1 MKASKL
7 SFIIILSIL
16 YLSVDRISARDF
28 THVFLSKGVYE
39 TCEDLWFKC
48 LVLEDSTFRLS
59 DKAHTAFVEIVNPN
73 DSVVWKEKYPVV
85 NGECDG
91 QIYIGDDWETGEY
104 RMYVSTRNTLG
115 STDSVMFPK
124 RLLIVKELPEVQDF
138 VSTWSKESDK
148 LDSDTV
154 FRQFKPLKVTVE
166 LDSTEYHTRS
176 TVKARVTVTDFNGNP
191 VQTKIAL
198 TVYDRLYNYP
208 LGNLGLLS
216 HCYGRANNIVQS
228 DIDSKNVFLSDGPV
242 SGRLVAKK
250 KTKELSSEGQ
260 FINVF
265 DFSNTTGSLNIVETS
280 EDGDFEVPSDIAS
293 ALGWELLLKPISG
306 QKMKPKLDFED
317 SFASIDKVREHSE
330 DVYFPDIHLQDSVSY
345 NLDSLDFS
353 GRRIV
358 KLEEIVVKGHAG
370 RYPKRNKLLGYLDS
384 ISTLHGNAWVCGCP
398 AGHGTSYLNDYIP
411 GYTHHPSGS
420 LKPRKRSLPVKGK
433 SYEIIKYTEGTIQES
448 PSPSGYVVDIQYIE
462 YTGPKYSEEELLRKN
477 GLWKSKGFYP
487 KHKFEI
493 PTGEDWAYG
502 LEDNRNTLLWETE
515 LITDPLG
522 KASIE
527 IKTSDITSSFIIKG
541 ICWALEGHNLGEFD
555 IMFNVTSSN

>member
-16 YLSVDRISARDF
+16 YLSVDQISARDF

-176 TVKARVTVTDFNGNP
+176 TVKARVTVTDFYGNP

-216 HCYGRANNIVQS
+216 HCYGQANNIAQS
-228 DIDSKNVFLSDGPV
+228 NIDSKNVFLSDGPV

-250 KTKELSSEGQ
+250 KTKEFSSAGQ

-330 DVYFPDIHLQDSVSY
+330 DVYFPNIHLQDSVSY

-370 RYPKRNKLLGYLDS
+370 RYPKRNKLIGYLDS

-398 AGHGTSYLNDYIP
+398 AGHGTTFLNDYIP
-411 GYTHHPSGS
+411 GYTHHPGNESYQ
-420 LKPRKRSLPVKGK
+420 PVKRSLPVKGK
-433 SYEIIKYTEGTIQES
+433 SYTVVKYTGGI
-448 PSPSGYVVDIQYIE
+448 YHVDKLVDIKIIE
-462 YTGPKYSEEELLRKN
+462 YTGPRYSDEELLRMN

-493 PTGEDWAYG
+493 PTEGDWAFEM
-502 LEDNRNTLLWETE
+502 EDKRNTLLWETE

-541 ICWALEGHNLGEFD
+541 ICRALEGHNLGEFD
-555 IMFNVTSSN
+555 IMFNVISSN

>member
-16 YLSVDRISARDF
+16 YLSIDQISARDF
-28 THVFLSKGVYE
+28 AHVFLSKGIYE

-59 DKAHTAFVEIVNPN
+59 DKAHTAFVEIVNSN

-91 QIYIGDDWETGEY
+91 QIYVGDDWETGEY

-191 VQTKIAL
+191 IQTKIAL
-198 TVYDRLYNYP
+198 TVYDRLYYYP

-228 DIDSKNVFLSDGPV
+228 NIDSKNIFLSDGPV

-250 KTKELSSEGQ
+250 KTTELSSEGQ
-260 FINVF
+260 FINIF

-280 EDGDFEVPSDIAS
+280 EDGDFEVPSDIGS
-293 ALGWELLLKPISG
+293 ALGWELLLKPVSG
-306 QKMKPKLDFED
+306 QKMKPKLIFDDPFI
-317 SFASIDKVREHSE
+317 SIDEVRKHSK
-330 DVYFPDIHLQDSVSY
+330 DRYFRNIHLKNSVTD
-345 NLDSLDFS
+345 NVDSLDFS

-358 KLEEIVVKGHAG
+358 KLEEFVVKGHAG

-384 ISTLHGNAWVCGCP
+384 ISSIHGNAWDCGCP
-398 AGHGTSYLNDYIP
+398 AGHGTTFLNDYIP
-411 GYTHHPSGS
+411 GYTHHPEGYGT
-420 LKPRKRSLPVKGK
+420 PRKRSLPVKGK
-433 SYEIIKYTEGTIQES
+433 SYEIIKYSGGTIYD
-448 PSPSGYVVDIQYIE
+448 YVVDIQTIE
-462 YTGPKYSEEELLRKN
+462 YTGPKFSEEQLLRKN

-493 PTGEDWAYG
+493 PTEEDWAFEI
-502 LEDNRNTLLWETE
+502 EDNRNTLLWETE

-541 ICWALEGHNLGEFD
+541 ICWGLEGQNLGEFD

>member
-1 MKASKL
+1 MKASKIY
-7 SFIIILSIL
+7 FIIILSIL
-16 YLSVDRISARDF
+16 YLSIDQISARDF
-28 THVFLSKGVYE
+28 AHVFLSKGIYE

-59 DKAHTAFVEIVNPN
+59 DKAHTAFVEVVNPN

-91 QIYIGDDWETGEY
+91 QIYVGDDWETGEY

-154 FRQFKPLKVTVE
+154 FRQFKRLKVTVE
-166 LDSTEYHTRS
+166 LDSAEYHTRS

-208 LGNLGLLS
+208 SGNLGLLS

-228 DIDSKNVFLSDGPV
+228 NIDSKNVFLSDGPV

-250 KTKELSSEGQ
+250 KTTELSSEGQ
-260 FINVF
+260 FINIF

-280 EDGDFEVPSDIAS
+280 EDGDFEVPSDIGS
-293 ALGWELLLKPISG
+293 ALGWELLLKPVSG
-306 QKMKPKLDFED
+306 QKMKPKLIFDDPFI
-317 SFASIDKVREHSE
+317 SIDEVRKHSK
-330 DVYFPDIHLQDSVSY
+330 DRYFRNIHLKNSVTD
-345 NLDSLDFS
+345 NVDSLDFS

-358 KLEEIVVKGHAG
+358 KLEEFVVKGHAG

-384 ISTLHGNAWVCGCP
+384 ISSIHGNAWDCGCP
-398 AGHGTSYLNDYIP
+398 AGHGTTFLNDYIP
-411 GYTHHPSGS
+411 GYTHHPEGYGT
-420 LKPRKRSLPVKGK
+420 PRKRSLPVKGK
-433 SYEIIKYTEGTIQES
+433 SYEIIKYSGGTIYD
-448 PSPSGYVVDIQYIE
+448 YVVDIQTIE
-462 YTGPKYSEEELLRKN
+462 YTGPKFSEEQLLRKN

-493 PTGEDWAYG
+493 PTEEDWAFEI
-502 LEDNRNTLLWETE
+502 EDNRNTLLWETE

-541 ICWALEGHNLGEFD
+541 ICRALKGHNLGEFD